1 MKTWQSILLGILL
14 GVLITAAILVTM
26 RLSTGTPV
34 TLPPIATP
42 APILV
47 QVDGAVLHPGL
58 YALPSGSRV
67 QDAVAAAGGVS
78 KQSNT
83 SSLNLAARLK
93 DGVKVIVPF
102 QAAVNPTSPPGITAP
117 NPAPAAVPSF
127 PIDLN
132 TATLE
137 QLDTLPG
144 IGPSRAGDIIQ
155 YRDQHGGFQQIDEL
169 KEVRGI
175 GDATFEALKDLVTIN
190 GIH

>member
-1 MKTWQSILLGILL
+1 MKTWQSVLLGILL

-26 RLSTGTPV
+26 RLSTGTSV
-34 TLPPIATP
+34 TLPPITTP
-42 APILV
+42 APFLI

-58 YALPSGSRV
+58 YTLPSGSRV

-78 KQSNT
+78 AESNT

-102 QAAVNPTSPPGITAP
+102 QVVANPTSPPDSKALNT
-117 NPAPAAVPSF
+117 APAAPSF

-144 IGPSRAGDIIQ
+144 IGPTRAGDIIR

-175 GDATFEALKDLVTIN
+175 GEVTFEALKDLVTIN